1 MNEKD
6 ENPLNDWLPPPATR
20 SPTLDTAL
28 LSAAMIVGI
37 LMAAG
42 VSGLLAPQLGFELS
56 ETFFAELQKHPIS
69 LAQANALRL
78 LQATGHFFQF
88 CVPPLI
94 FAHILYNRQ
103 AYRYLYAD
111 KLTSV
116 GNFLGSISLLMWSLP
131 LIQLAYTLN
140 RAVPLPAFMRS
151 MTDNADTLT
160 KAFLEMPT
168 VGILCANVFAMAILP
183 AIGEELL
190 FRGVVQRIFAR
201 ATRSPQLGI
210 WIAAAVFSAIHGQF
224 EGFLPRLLLGA
235 MLGYLVFWTGSL
247 WSAIA
252 AHAANNALQ
261 LVVAYGVQHKIIAT
275 DVDKIDAFPLIPTLI
290 SLVVTAVLVYYLH
303 RNNEKN
309 KMEYADRIKLNV

>member
-1 MNEKD
+1 MSD
-6 ENPLNDWLPPPATR
+6 NPKNHLNDWLPPPAARTA
-20 SPTLDTAL
+20 TLDTAL
-28 LSAAMIVGI
+28 LCTAMIIGI
-37 LMAAG
+37 LLASS

-69 LAQANALRL
+69 LAQTNALRL

-88 CVPPLI
+88 CVPPII
-94 FAHILYNRQ
+94 FAHILYNHQ
-103 AYRYLYAD
+103 AYRYLYAN
-111 KLTSV
+111 KLTSF
-116 GNFLGSISLLMWSLP
+116 GNFLASISLLMWSLP
-131 LIQLAYTLN
+131 LIQVAYMLN

-151 MTDNADTLT
+151 MTDHADTLT

-183 AIGEELL
+183 AVGEELL

-261 LVVAYGVQHKIIAT
+261 VVVAYGVQHKIIAT
-275 DVDKIDAFPLIPTLI
+275 NIDKIDAFPLVPTLI
-290 SLVVTAVLVYYLH
+290 SAVISILLIYYLH

-309 KMEYADRIKLNV
+309 KTEYADRIRLNT